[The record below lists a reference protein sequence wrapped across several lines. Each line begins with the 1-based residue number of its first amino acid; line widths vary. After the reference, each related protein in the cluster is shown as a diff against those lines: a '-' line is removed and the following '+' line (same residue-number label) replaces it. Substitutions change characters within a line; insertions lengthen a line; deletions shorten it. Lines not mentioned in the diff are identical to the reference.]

1 MNSWTIVAILL
12 LISVIYVS
20 ISIQSANSTGIPRSI
35 GFPSIPPFLTQHPS
49 ALSITVPIS
58 WCAVGGSPATNN
70 PSIPSVFPG
79 GNPPATS
86 TDIVLRDRHLR
97 ATINF
102 WLNQAG
108 MVFQTTIP
116 IHSFSSTG
124 VIPIL
129 PGNPNVLIAPGE
141 GGREPLADIVNPNV
155 NSEDIDRVI
164 HNCRDA
170 WDHLGF
176 GGTGITV
183 VNVDRFLDRSRFPD
197 NTVSFGGCYFVFP
210 RSIFSG
216 ACHDNIVVAI
226 DNQYTFPG
234 VTPRGFW
241 FSTGFNN
248 DPLDIALGSALG
260 FAMGANHFDLLCTS
274 PAFGPTDL
282 LSGQGTVL
290 DPCEVQRSRF
300 TAEHVSGAILDPQ
313 NKTITSD
320 IVEGYTLDK
329 IVENKTIPNYLDLS
343 QVNVRLNTTGNIVTI
358 GQQIFGLIPDE
369 LKGNQQ
375 PLQYWTFID
384 TDNNSTT
391 GASQKLLQSI
401 GSPST
406 NFNGAD
412 LVVQAVVNGP
422 QNITGSVWQLQG
434 TKFVQL
440 PSESLQFADERLIMF
455 PVHASSTTIANVNQ
469 PQLNQKPTGFS
480 EGVPI
485 HDIISVTI
493 NHKIANIGLDKPLK
507 IQAITATK
515 FVKEKNNIPI
525 DKIDDTIKEQG
536 VTLVLKSN
544 STAAVG
550 EELKPSVVNT
560 AK

>member
-241 FSTGFNN
+241 FNTGFNN